1 MRDQAPKEE
10 EMTAMSDIFDRL
22 EQYADLEPAIIRATK
37 INKVLKGIIKLNSIP
52 KDEEHK
58 FKKRSAD
65 LLSAW
70 NKALASDPE
79 PPAEGEAAETKVNG
93 VSHAEDE
100 DKSKDA
106 NADST
111 ADAVKKSSGDADGDA
126 TVDDAQPQE
135 ASTEAPTVMDTKAE
149 EAEAT
154 KA

>member
-10 EMTAMSDIFDRL
+10 EMTTMSENFDHL

-52 KDEEHK
+52 KDEEYK

-65 LLSAW
+65 LLTAW

-79 PPAEGEAAETKVNG
+79 PPIEGEAAETKVNG

-100 DKSKDA
+100 EKSKDA
-106 NADST
+106 NADGA

-126 TVDDAQPQE
+126 TGEDAQPQN
-135 ASTEAPTVMDTKAE
+135 ASTEAPVIVDTKAE